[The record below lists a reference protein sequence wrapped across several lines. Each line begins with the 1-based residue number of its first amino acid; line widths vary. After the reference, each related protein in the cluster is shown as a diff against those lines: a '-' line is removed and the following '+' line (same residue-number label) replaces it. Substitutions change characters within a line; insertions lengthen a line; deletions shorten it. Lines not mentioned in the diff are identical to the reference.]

1 MSESKK
7 MDWTEARSFARKTLN
22 RAVASD
28 EDIEKLAQACQSVEQ
43 LNLLVKSIYQFSKT
57 HPDPALAIR
66 TLYQHVDDSDY
77 SFTQWIEAYEYF
89 YQWLQERDLS
99 SDFVTMLGY
108 LGCCSLSPENK
119 THKRELCGLLQE
131 MLQEHGFQAA
141 LKRP

>member
-1 MSESKK
+1 
-7 MDWTEARSFARKTLN
+7 MDWIEARSFARKTLS
-22 RAVASD
+22 RAIASD

-57 HPDPALAIR
+57 HPDPALAFR

-77 SFTQWIEAYEYF
+77 SFSQWVEAYEYF